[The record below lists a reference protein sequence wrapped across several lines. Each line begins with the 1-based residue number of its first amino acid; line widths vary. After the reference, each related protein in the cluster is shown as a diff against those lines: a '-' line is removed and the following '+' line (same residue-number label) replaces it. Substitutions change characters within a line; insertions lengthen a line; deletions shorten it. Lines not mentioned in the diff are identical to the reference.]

1 MADEEKFKHDPEAG
15 EDTKKLRLPF
25 ALCKS
30 KGIEIQDWWTPRDA
44 WNALKNEGAVSN
56 VSEEYADYYRQLKK
70 KKAKEYRKKHPE
82 RIKKSRL
89 RAQTKSRQLSD
100 LTHNVDKKYKHKDGA
115 IAGANKATP
124 MTFEKADS
132 GNCNPFFNKKD
143 EKTGVNYIGY
153 RTNCQT
159 CVATYIA
166 RRKGYDVRALPNLD
180 NREIAQLSQNTSLAY
195 KDKNGK
201 RPEKLYK
208 PYEDSVGGWL
218 AKSMEPGEI
227 FSVEFDW
234 IGRNSGHIVTAEKL
248 KNGDLRIYDPQT
260 NYTVKG
266 IQEIKNYFK
275 SSRIRNGSVEAMNLT
290 NCTLDEKF
298 CDKIMKKSR

>member
-56 VSEEYADYYRQLKK
+56 VSEEYADYYRKLKRE
-70 KKAKEYRKKHPE
+70 KAKKYRKEHPE
-82 RIKKSRL
+82 RVKKSQL
-89 RAQTKSRQLSD
+89 RSETKKRQLAD
-100 LTHNVDKKYKHKDGA
+100 LTHNVDKQYQHKDGE

-124 MTFEKADS
+124 MTFEQADS
-132 GNCNPFFNKKD
+132 GNCNPFFWKRD

-166 RRKGYDVRALPNLD
+166 RRQGYDVRALPNLD

-195 KDKNGK
+195 KDKNGNPPK
-201 RPEKLYK
+201 KMQK
-208 PYEDSVGGWL
+208 PYEDTPTEWL
-218 AKSMEPGEI
+218 SKEMKPGEI
-227 FSVEFDW
+227 FSVEFGW
-234 IGRNSGHIVTAEKL
+234 SGRNSGHIITAEKL
-248 KNGDLRIYDPQT
+248 SNGELRIYDPQT
-260 NYTVKG
+260 NYAVSG
-266 IQEIKNYFK
+266 AEARNYFK
-275 SSRIRNGSVEAMNLT
+275 KGRIREGSLRAMNLT

>member
-1 MADEEKFKHDPEAG
+1 MADEEKFKNDPEAG

-30 KGIEIQDWWTPRDA
+30 KGIEIQDWWTQRDA

-56 VSEEYADYYRQLKK
+56 VSEEYADYYRKLKRE
-70 KKAKEYRKKHPE
+70 KAKKYRKEHPE
-82 RIKKSRL
+82 RVKKSQL
-89 RAQTKSRQLSD
+89 RSETKKRQLAD
-100 LTHNVDKKYKHKDGA
+100 LTHNVDKQYQHKDGE

-124 MTFEKADS
+124 MTFEQADS
-132 GNCNPFFNKKD
+132 GNCNPFFGKKD
-143 EKTGVNYIGY
+143 VKTGVNYIGY

-166 RRKGYDVRALPNLD
+166 RRQGYDVRALPNLD

-195 KDKNGK
+195 KDKNGNH
-201 RPEKLYK
+201 PEKMQK
-208 PYEDSVGGWL
+208 PYEDTPAEWL
-218 AKSMEPGEI
+218 SKEMKPGEI

-234 IGRNSGHIVTAEKL
+234 SGRNSGHIITAEKL
-248 KNGDLRIYDPQT
+248 SNGELRIYDPQT
-260 NYTVKG
+260 NYAVIG
-266 IQEIKNYFK
+266 AEVRNYFK
-275 SSRIRNGSVEAMNLT
+275 RGRIREGSLRAMNLT